1 MTHQEELRHRAIER
15 LHQRHARHGLV
26 DVAKPASWN
35 DQLPVLLLS
44 GFLAVTL
51 LASILMRAA
60 GG

>member
-1 MTHQEELRHRAIER
+1 MTHQDELRHRAIER
-15 LHQRHARHGLV
+15 LHQRHARQGLA

-51 LASILMRAA
+51 LASILMRAI

>member
-15 LHQRHARHGLV
+15 LHQRHARHGLA
-26 DVAKPASWN
+26 DVAKTGSWD
-35 DQLPVLLLS
+35 DQLPVLLLG